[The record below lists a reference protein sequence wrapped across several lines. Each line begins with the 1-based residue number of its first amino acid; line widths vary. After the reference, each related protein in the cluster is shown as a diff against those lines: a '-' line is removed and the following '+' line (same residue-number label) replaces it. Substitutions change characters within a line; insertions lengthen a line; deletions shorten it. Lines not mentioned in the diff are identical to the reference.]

1 MPLPS
6 VDRLITSAR
15 TTAARFPLVL
25 ASGVL
30 AAAAGIVAVN
40 ASDAD
45 DWWRLLV
52 ASALGL
58 PLFFAIKMVAE
69 RRGWPASRSRPAR
82 LAGVMLLAA
91 FFLAWPGWSEP
102 VQIARL
108 VQASVAFHLLVAF
121 APFLGSDRRN
131 SSGQPRRTGEPS
143 NVFWEYNKALF
154 LRFLT
159 AGLYSTVLFVGLA
172 IALAGID
179 NLLGVDVDGE
189 SYARLWLLI
198 AFVFNTWFFLAGV
211 PDDLRELE
219 LGSEYPA
226 GLKVFSQYVL
236 IPLVAVYLLIL
247 TLYLGRI
254 LLTRT
259 WPSGWIGYLV
269 SSVAAAGIL
278 SLLLVHPISERA
290 ENRWIETYGRWFYIA
305 LLPSIVMLLLAIWQ
319 RIDQYG
325 VTEKRYFLAVLA
337 LWLAGIAIFYVL
349 TRSRDIRVIPVTL
362 CLIAVATFG
371 GPWSAY
377 GVSEGSQVHRL
388 ERILAANGMLE
399 EGEALAATRE
409 VSFEDRREVSAILRY
424 LIETHGT
431 GAIEPLLGGGLA
443 KIDTIADG
451 TEASSRGEVEP
462 RARLITGHLG
472 LAYVTRWEGGAEG
485 TFHYFADRR
494 SGVIPIAGYDY
505 ALRWDRWPVDSF
517 TVNGE
522 TLRLSL
528 GSDSVSIRISRG
540 GVEELVLALEPLYRR
555 LRSGEV
561 STERPGAF
569 PSELLHVEA
578 ESDRL
583 AIAIY
588 LNSLSGRETA
598 AGPKLWS
605 GGGDVYVR
613 FK

>member
-15 TTAARFPLVL
+15 ATATRFPFVL

-45 DWWRLLV
+45 DWWRLLF

-58 PLFFAIKMVAE
+58 PLFFAVTMVAE
-69 RRGWPASRSRPAR
+69 RRAWPASWSWLAR

-102 VQIARL
+102 VAMTRF

-121 APFLGSDRRN
+121 APFLGSDRRH
-131 SSGQPRRTGEPS
+131 S
-143 NVFWEYNKALF
+143 FWEYNKALF

-211 PDDLRELE
+211 PGDLRELG

-325 VTEKRYFLAVLA
+325 VTERRYFLAVLA

-388 ERILAANGMLE
+388 ERILSANGMLE
-399 EGEALAATRE
+399 EGEAVPATGE

-431 GAIEPLLGGGLA
+431 GAIEPLLGGALA

-451 TEASSRGEVEP
+451 TEASSRAEVES
-462 RARLITGHLG
+462 RARLIAGHLG
-472 LAYVTRWEGGAEG
+472 LAYVTRREGGAEG

-494 SGVIPIAGYDY
+494 GGVIPIAGYDY

-528 GSDSVSIRISRG
+528 GPDSTSIRIFRD
-540 GVEELVLALEPLYRR
+540 GVEELVLALGPLYRR

-569 PSELLHVEA
+569 PAELLRVEA
-578 ESDRL
+578 EHERL
-583 AIAIY
+583 AIVIY

>member
-6 VDRLITSAR
+6 VDRLIASAR
-15 TTAARFPLVL
+15 ATAARFPLVL

-69 RRGWPASRSRPAR
+69 RREWPASRSWPAR
-82 LAGVMLLAA
+82 LAGVTLLVT
-91 FFLAWPGWSEP
+91 FFLSWPNWSEP
-102 VQIARL
+102 VAIARL

-121 APFLGSDRRN
+121 APFLGTDRRN
-131 SSGQPRRTGEPS
+131 S
-143 NVFWEYNKALF
+143 FWGYNKALF

-159 AGLYSTVLFVGLA
+159 AALYSTVLFAGLA
-172 IALAGID
+172 IALAGVD

-211 PDDLRELE
+211 PGDLRELE

-254 LLTRT
+254 LFTRT

-290 ENRWIETYGRWFYIA
+290 ENRWIETYGRWFYVA

-349 TRSRDIRVIPVTL
+349 TKSRDIRVIPVTL
-362 CLIAVATFG
+362 CLIAVGTFG

-377 GVSEGSQVHRL
+377 GVSEASQVHRL

-431 GAIEPLLGGGLA
+431 GAIEPLLGGALA
-443 KIDTIADG
+443 EIDTIADG
-451 TEASSRGEVEP
+451 TRVSFFVDHDGH
-462 RARLITGHLG
+462 RLPPSCDH
-472 LAYVTRWEGGAEG
+472 R
-485 TFHYFADRR
+485 H
-494 SGVIPIAGYDY
+494 AG
-505 ALRWDRWPVDSF
+505 PCM
-517 TVNGE
+517 
-522 TLRLSL
+522 
-528 GSDSVSIRISRG
+528 
-540 GVEELVLALEPLYRR
+540 
-555 LRSGEV
+555 
-561 STERPGAF
+561 RPG
-569 PSELLHVEA
+569 S
-578 ESDRL
+578 RL
-583 AIAIY
+583 
-588 LNSLSGRETA
+588 T
-598 AGPKLWS
+598 
-605 GGGDVYVR
+605 VR
-613 FK
+613 VFNDGAS